1 MNKIILQA
9 KNKEE
14 LELLIKSNITLQ
26 EDETYL
32 IKELKRPFN
41 FFFINLKGK
50 YEITILKKEELEKV
64 KKESKKEVNIAP
76 KTVKIKEKKEIK
88 KENSKPQEDITKK
101 IKNTFMQFVE
111 KTELHIEIESIKLEG
126 NVVLLNVE
134 GKDVRYLIG
143 EKGIALNSLE
153 CLFNS
158 IKDFRGYRIQLDSN
172 NYKAKR
178 EDTLKNIAQKKA
190 EKVLKTK
197 TNCKLSPMTARERRI
212 IHEEISNYPNLRTE
226 SYGEEPKRFLV
237 IKYIGEKED

>member
-26 EDETYL
+26 ENETYL
-32 IKELKRPFN
+32 IKEIKRPFN
-41 FFFINLKGK
+41 FFFINIKGK
-50 YEITILKKEELEKV
+50 YEITILKKEELEK
-64 KKESKKEVNIAP
+64 
-76 KTVKIKEKKEIK
+76 IK
-88 KENSKPQEDITKK
+88 KENNVTPKPIKNKIKKEVKKSNEKQDDITVKV
-101 IKNTFMQFVE
+101 KNIFNQFLE
-111 KTELHIEIESIKLEG
+111 KTELSIEIESIKLVG
-126 NVVLLNVE
+126 NIISLNIT

-143 EKGIALNSLE
+143 EKGVALNSLE

-158 IKDFRGYRIQLDSN
+158 IKDFKGYRIQLDSN

-178 EDTLKNIAQKKA
+178 EETLRNIAQKKA
-190 EKVLKTK
+190 DKVLKTK

-212 IHEEISNYPNLRTE
+212 IHEEISNYPNLKTE

-237 IKYIGEKED
+237 IKYMGEKED

>member
-26 EDETYL
+26 ENETYL
-32 IKELKRPFN
+32 IKEIKRPFN
-41 FFFINLKGK
+41 FFFINIKGK
-50 YEITILKKEELEKV
+50 YEITILKKEELEK
-64 KKESKKEVNIAP
+64 
-76 KTVKIKEKKEIK
+76 IK
-88 KENSKPQEDITKK
+88 KENNVTLKPIKNKIKKEVKKSNEQQDDITVKV
-101 IKNTFMQFVE
+101 KNIFNQFLE
-111 KTELHIEIESIKLEG
+111 KTELSIEIESIKLVG
-126 NVVLLNVE
+126 NIISLNIT

-143 EKGIALNSLE
+143 EKGVALNSLE

-158 IKDFRGYRIQLDSN
+158 IKDFKGYRIQLDSN

-178 EDTLKNIAQKKA
+178 EETLRNIAQKKA
-190 EKVLKTK
+190 DKVLKTK

-212 IHEEISNYPNLRTE
+212 IHEEISNYPNLKTE

-237 IKYIGEKED
+237 IKYMGEKED